1 MTSTMLG
8 AQLLAK
14 GKFIGCVVV
23 RMPCDV
29 EVDMYTIT
37 GMFSIAMT
45 ALASSPSFQRIFI
58 YKTVRFWHNARHGAA
73 VVEQ

>member
-14 GKFIGCVVV
+14 SKFIGCVVI

-37 GMFSIAMT
+37 DMFSIAMT
-45 ALASSPSFQRIFI
+45 ALASSPSFQEHLSTRLFDFGTTLDT
-58 YKTVRFWHNARHGAA
+58 K
-73 VVEQ
+73 QL

>member
-14 GKFIGCVVV
+14 SKFIGCVVV

-37 GMFSIAMT
+37 GIIAMT
-45 ALASSPSFQRIFI
+45 ALASSPSFQEHLSTRLFGFG
-58 YKTVRFWHNARHGAA
+58 TTLDT
-73 VVEQ
+73 EQL

>member
-29 EVDMYTIT
+29 EVDMYNIT

-45 ALASSPSFQRIFI
+45 ALASSPSFQEHLSTRLFGFGTTLDT
-58 YKTVRFWHNARHGAA
+58 K
-73 VVEQ
+73 QL